1 MRMRPL
7 PLLTGIC
14 LGAALATLSLALLEG
29 GAQGAFVLF
38 VPVLYGTSPLFAVG
52 VGFLLLTF
60 VLLFLTLSLGALREG
75 DRTAAPPW
83 GGPSP
88 EVGGFILLGPI
99 PILFGNRREMWP
111 YLVLLAV
118 ATLLAVLL
126 AAILFSR
133 PG

>member
-1 MRMRPL
+1 MRVRPL

-14 LGAALATLSLALLEG
+14 LAAALTTLTLALLEG

-38 VPVLYGTSPLFAVG
+38 VPVLYGTSTLFTVG

-60 VLLFLTLSLGALREG
+60 VLLFLTLSFGAPRERPDG
-75 DRTAAPPW
+75 RFPPPVP
-83 GGPSP
+83 PSP
-88 EVGGFILLGPI
+88 EVGGFLLIGPV

-111 YLVLLAV
+111 YLIPLAV
-118 ATLLAVLL
+118 ATLLAVILT
-126 AAILFSR
+126 AILFSR